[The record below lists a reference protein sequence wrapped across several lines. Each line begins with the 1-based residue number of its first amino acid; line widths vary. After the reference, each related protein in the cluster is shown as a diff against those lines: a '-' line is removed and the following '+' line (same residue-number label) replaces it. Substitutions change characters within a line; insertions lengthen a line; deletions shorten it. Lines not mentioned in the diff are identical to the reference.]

1 MKYEYA
7 RDVAQS
13 YYSSLGRRR
22 ERGVYRG
29 CSRGV
34 AANVM
39 FPSFTEVNSS
49 LAIAPS
55 LLFYEVIGLWVREL
69 WYITFADHYSGFL
82 GNQKMGERV
91 KTYPRQKFECFLC

>member
-1 MKYEYA
+1 MKHEDA

-13 YYSSLGRRR
+13 YDSQLRRMR
-22 ERGVYRG
+22 EWGSCRG

-34 AANVM
+34 AAHVM
-39 FPSFTEVNSS
+39 FPGFTEVNNC
-49 LAIAPS
+49 LAVAHS